1 MKHIYIAGPLY
12 GSGHQDNNIRTVLRV
27 ASLVEQEGF
36 IPFVPHLYFFWNLMY
51 RHPREFWLK
60 LDKEWLIKCDGM
72 IRIEGE
78 SPGSNLEERWCEE
91 AWLPYTPIP
100 YTEDNELLTRSV
112 REALGRLEKCDDG
125 PG

>member
-12 GSGHQDNNIRTVLRV
+12 GSGHQDNNIRAVLRV

-60 LDKEWLIKCDGM
+60 LDKEWLRKCDAM
-72 IRIEGE
+72 LRIEGT
-78 SPGSNLEERWCEE
+78 SPGSALEEEWCDEFLISWTRL
-91 AWLPYTPIP
+91 AYF
-100 YTEDNELLTRSV
+100 DDQQALLESV
-112 REALGRLEKCDDG
+112 RAALAEVRDG
-125 PG
+125 FR